1 MRSMISIRK
10 IVLQSFAVL
19 IFFIIIA
26 GVIMMSYVFEAYEEK
41 QSADLNIHAET
52 LSKVLSLQIELKQS
66 VLKELIKDK
75 SLTSNIESLDKTD
88 ITNKTTY
95 VRKLF
100 SDTVG
105 LAFFNDKGM
114 ILGDPKKQ
122 KVLFLCQQD
131 MKKHISKLSEFQSP
145 PIHRPPEK
153 PPHFDLISPFTSN
166 SSQYHLLVSFNL
178 NILDNVLENFG
189 EQNYY
194 YQIVG
199 DENSTITEKGKA
211 GKLLYT
217 QVVIPNTQW
226 LLKVEAPASG
236 FLDILKYPKRYFVF
250 VFLFLFISA
259 LIISKIVNKYIRVEL
274 EGLYSIISRI
284 EQNNEITTYSVKLSD
299 FDKLQKNILNQA
311 RELQKSRQELAQL
324 TNLDPLTSIN
334 NRRSMDLDLIKYK
347 ALVENGSAIC
357 LAMIDLNNF
366 KLVNDKLGHQVGD
379 SLLIDFART
388 LKKSIRDSDGLYR
401 LGGDEFLVALI
412 NCNLE
417 QSQIWKNQLLKE
429 IPTLLSTN
437 KAINQLERPVGVS
450 VGIIKCGNETVEQM
464 LERADKAMYSDKQ
477 AQRLA
482 NNLQVCS

>member
-1 MRSMISIRK
+1 M
-10 IVLQSFAVL
+10 Q
-19 IFFIIIA
+19 
-26 GVIMMSYVFEAYEEK
+26 
-41 QSADLNIHAET
+41 
-52 LSKVLSLQIELKQS
+52 
-66 VLKELIKDK
+66 
-75 SLTSNIESLDKTD
+75 KT
-88 ITNKTTY
+88 
-95 VRKLF
+95 
-100 SDTVG
+100 
-105 LAFFNDKGM
+105 
-114 ILGDPKKQ
+114 
-122 KVLFLCQQD
+122 
-131 MKKHISKLSEFQSP
+131 
-145 PIHRPPEK
+145 
-153 PPHFDLISPFTSN
+153 
-166 SSQYHLLVSFNL
+166 
-178 NILDNVLENFG
+178 
-189 EQNYY
+189 
-194 YQIVG
+194 
-199 DENSTITEKGKA
+199 
-211 GKLLYT
+211 
-217 QVVIPNTQW
+217 
-226 LLKVEAPASG
+226 
-236 FLDILKYPKRYFVF
+236 
-250 VFLFLFISA
+250 
-259 LIISKIVNKYIRVEL
+259 
-274 EGLYSIISRI
+274 
-284 EQNNEITTYSVKLSD
+284 
-299 FDKLQKNILNQA
+299 ILNQA